1 MDTIENNTDKEA
13 RYPLMFEIPLTAV
26 PLLSI
31 AAAILLVY
39 LPVGIVVQERQKLG
53 YDSSA
58 PRAMFDQLPDRAK
71 RATWAHQNGF
81 ETLTPFATTALIA
94 YVTGPHSSPVLLG
107 LSGDLLIALFCT
119 LFLLFRIVYS
129 LAYINDQPLLR
140 SLAFGVGSLCTMGI
154 LGIALLPMLWVSAS
168 AAI

>member
-1 MDTIENNTDKEA
+1 MIA
-13 RYPLMFEIPLTAV
+13 IPLTVV

-39 LPVGIVVQERQKLG
+39 LPMGLVVQERQKLG
-53 YDSSA
+53 YNSSA
-58 PRAMFDQLPDRAK
+58 PRAMFEQLPDRAK

-81 ETLTPFATTALIA
+81 ETLTPFAATALIA
-94 YVTGPHSSPVLLG
+94 YVTGPHSSPVLFG
-107 LSGDLLIALFCT
+107 LSGDLFMALLCT
-119 LFLLFRIVYS
+119 LFLLFRIVYT

-140 SLAFGVGSLCTMGI
+140 SLAFGVSSLCTMGI
-154 LGIALLPMLWVSAS
+154 LGIALLPLLWVSTA

>member
-1 MDTIENNTDKEA
+1 MIA
-13 RYPLMFEIPLTAV
+13 IPLTAV

-39 LPVGIVVQERQKLG
+39 LPMGLVVQERQKLG
-53 YDSSA
+53 YNSSA
-58 PRAMFDQLPDRAK
+58 PRAMFDQLSDRAK

-81 ETLTPFATTALIA
+81 ETLTPFAATSLIA
-94 YVTGPHSSPVLLG
+94 YLTGPHDSLVGLS
-107 LSGDLLIALFCT
+107 LSGDLLIALLCT
-119 LFLLFRIVYS
+119 LFLLFRIVYT

-140 SLAFGVGSLCTMGI
+140 SFAFGMSSLCTMGV
-154 LGIALLPMLWVSAS
+154 LGIALLPLLWVSAS